1 MKYEI
6 YTRPRSIIL
15 LFLLLAL
22 IAPSHIIANDRVV
35 TIDEPWWVIS
45 GSNYYYALTHRD
57 FSNTIYDYHPAVTTT
72 WVVTAGMLSY
82 FPQYRAYGQGYFDVR
97 KPHFEEFLRE
107 NGKEA
112 LTLVRNSRLFQSLI
126 ILGMALTAF
135 FFLQFLVG
143 QTSAFLAI
151 ALFMTAPYFLGHA
164 RLLNHE
170 GMLSVFVLV
179 SFLGMQVYLNK
190 GRKWT
195 YLLVSG
201 AAFGLAQLTKSSS
214 IVVAGLVGL
223 MLFVTLFKRDEKSIG
238 RKTLE
243 AGKVFALWL
252 ISAAL
257 VYVIL
262 WPGMWVAPDKM
273 LAGVY
278 GNAFSYAFQGA
289 RLEVVVEEVQ
299 SSGPSLV
306 LTLRELA
313 GYVRGWAALSTPVT
327 WTGFALAVFMIA
339 SKDKERLPA
348 PVKSTLVYLM
358 LLGGLFILL
367 FSVARGRNSLH
378 YILSSYV
385 CFDVVAGIGWGYAL
399 LRVRERL
406 GGWKHVYAPA
416 LMIGVLTLIQ
426 IGSGIPHAPYYFTYH
441 NPIINGV
448 GTSGY
453 GEGYDQAADY
463 LMQKTNAHGLRAYV
477 YNGMGTFSYFFEG
490 ETLVFKRVHLLDD
503 SFLEISAELRS
514 SDYLV
519 MYSAVRTN
527 HPETGKMFA
536 VLEEYTEPEKII
548 FIKGLEYFRVYR
560 VADFPESMYAAL
572 EGMQR

>member
-1 MKYEI
+1 MKYKAVSK
-6 YTRPRSIIL
+6 YSQLIL
-15 LFLLLAL
+15 LLMLLIL
-22 IAPSHIIANDRVV
+22 IVPSHVIANDEVV

-82 FPQYRAYGQGYFDVR
+82 FPEYRAYGQGYFDVR

-107 NGKEA
+107 NGKQA
-112 LTLVRNSRLFQSLI
+112 LPLVRNSRLFQSLI
-126 ILGMALTAF
+126 IIGMALTAF

-143 QTSAFLAI
+143 QTSAFLAV

-190 GRKWT
+190 ERRWF
-195 YLLVSG
+195 YLVLSG
-201 AAFGLAQLTKSSS
+201 AAFGFAQLTKSSS
-214 IVVAGLVGL
+214 IFVAGLVGL
-223 MLFVTLFKRDEKSIG
+223 MLFVTLFTKSEKTIVA
-238 RKTLE
+238 KIVE
-243 AGKVFALWL
+243 AGKIFALWL
-252 ISAAL
+252 VSAAL
-257 VYVIL
+257 VYIIF
-262 WPGMWVAPDKM
+262 WPGMWVAPGKM
-273 LAGVY
+273 LGGVY

-289 RLEVVVEEVQ
+289 RLEVVEQTQ
-299 SSGPSLV
+299 SSDSDAASKLN
-306 LTLRELA
+306 ELA
-313 GYVRGWAALSTPVT
+313 GYVRGWGSVSTPLT
-327 WTGFALAVFMIA
+327 WIGVVLAVFVII
-339 SKDKERLPA
+339 SKDKERLPS
-348 PVKSTLVYLM
+348 PVKSTLLYLI

-378 YILSSYV
+378 YILSSFV

-399 LRVRERL
+399 MWVRERVGDL
-406 GGWKHVYAPA
+406 SRVYAPA
-416 LMIGVLTLIQ
+416 VMIGILTLLQ
-426 IGSGIPHAPYYFTYH
+426 IGSGIPFAPYYFTYH
-441 NPIINGV
+441 NPIVSGR

-463 LMQKTNAHGLRAYV
+463 LMQKDSAHELRAYV

-503 SFLEISAELRS
+503 SFLEISAELQS

-519 MYSAVRTN
+519 MYSAVRAS
-527 HPETGKMFA
+527 HPETEKIFV
-536 VLEEYTEPEKII
+536 VLDQYTKPEKII
-548 FIKGLEYFRVYR
+548 YIKGLEYFRIYR
-560 VADFPESMYAAL
+560 VADFSEAMYAAL
-572 EGMQR
+572 EDMQR